1 MNRVMSRPIRIC
13 LVGATGLVGTALIA
27 ACVGR
32 RDVKLVAVS
41 RREAKLPKGA
51 RMEVLLAPT
60 EGWEQA
66 IAAASPDV
74 LVIAL
79 GTTWR
84 KAGKNEAA
92 FRAVDEK
99 LVLDCARWGLAAG
112 AKQLIALSSVGAN
125 SNAKGLYLR
134 VKGEVEEALG
144 KIGYP
149 RVDLLRPGLLIGP
162 RKERRLVEAA
172 AQVLSPVADRFLRGK
187 NARYRSI
194 HSEVLAQTIIAL
206 TQHKARGRFV
216 YEHGNLLR
224 AIRRV
229 ALEQSVRDA
238 VRGRSVD

>member
-1 MNRVMSRPIRIC
+1 MSRPTRIC
-13 LVGATGLVGTALIA
+13 LVGATGLIGSALIE

-41 RREAKLPKGA
+41 RREASLPKGA
-51 RMEVLLAPT
+51 RMEVLLAPV
-60 EGWEQA
+60 EGWGDA

-79 GTTWR
+79 GTTWA
-84 KAGKNEAA
+84 KSGKDEAT

-99 LVLDCARWGLAAG
+99 LVLDCARWGLTAG
-112 AKQLIALSSVGAN
+112 AKQVIAVTSVGA
-125 SNAKGLYLR
+125 SRNAKGLYLR

-149 RVDLLRPGLLIGP
+149 RLDVLRPGLIIGP
-162 RKERRLVEAA
+162 RKERRFLEAI
-172 AQVLSPVADRFLRGK
+172 AQFFAPVADFFLRGEY
-187 NARYRSI
+187 ARYRSI
-194 HSEVLAQTIIAL
+194 HCDVLAQTIIAL
-206 TQHKARGRFV
+206 TRQKARGRFV
-216 YEHGNLLR
+216 HEHEDFFR

-238 VRGRSVD
+238 VHGDSVD